1 MQRRGR
7 GGAFEG
13 ARQMHYSRF
22 QEISRVFEPLYKQ
35 EVSEVTIPL
44 YSRVADFQRS
54 LTRYR
59 RALKKRKKKKG
70 KVPVARKWLV
80 TKASEEI
87 GKIITISFSRFA
99 TLRCQQYPFIL
110 IFSYIVHR
118 FKNPEQDW
126 GTKSER
132 LIGRKKEKIEFLVI
146 E

>member
-59 RALKKRKKKKG
+59 RALKERKKKKG

-99 TLRCQQYPFIL
+99 TLANNIRLSLSFRISFIVL
-110 IFSYIVHR
+110 RIQSKI
-118 FKNPEQDW
+118 
-126 GTKSER
+126 GER
-132 LIGRKKEKIEFLVI
+132 SRND
-146 E
+146 